1 MRSRSRNPGH
11 VDLLE
16 PGQPICFLILSYSSL
31 RSQLGIKPRFETMA
45 KGVPIL
51 VDQDQDGVRNLA
63 GEGLIAIQVLDPV
76 EDFCIRYPDPGVDVG
91 LAKVVGGLIV
101 EVLRGEG
108 RSVDSRIVGTALLD
122 TMLLDEL
129 HWWPPSSYS
138 LLSCYSLEYPK
149 KRSPARV
156 SCSNFSNYLWLSPLN
171 FVREICR
178 VIRIWAWMT

>member
-1 MRSRSRNPGH
+1 
-11 VDLLE
+11 
-16 PGQPICFLILSYSSL
+16 
-31 RSQLGIKPRFETMA
+31 MA
-45 KGVPIL
+45 KGAPIL

-108 RSVDSRIVGTALLD
+108 RSVDSRRAGIALLD

-129 HWWPPSSYS
+129 HVWPPSSYS
-138 LLSCYSLEYPK
+138 LSCYSLAHPK

-156 SCSNFSNYLWLSPLN
+156 SCSSLSQFSLTEPAQ
-171 FVREICR
+171 FREGNMQSCSHLGMN
-178 VIRIWAWMT
+178 VIISYERFQHLFPRFSSRAPIKL